1 MAFKLGNIQIFP
13 NNYYFDFMK
22 WRKITIGIS
31 LILVVISLFIIGLKG
46 LNYSIDFLGGA
57 EIQVNS
63 VNKGFTRD
71 DLKSVLD
78 KNGFTHAELTT
89 TDTINATS
97 SDQSYLI
104 RLQRDKGEDEN
115 ATTSRA
121 STLVSQLKNQ
131 FGESNIQI
139 ASLTNISGKVGKEDE
154 FKGYMALLLACVGIL
169 IYIAFRFDS
178 RFAPGAVLCLVH
190 NVILALGFMTWLGR
204 PFTTSSIA
212 AFLTIVGYS
221 INDTVIVYDRIRETR
236 VLQPKLPMVDV
247 VNRSISQTMNR
258 TVLTST
264 TGILALLV
272 LSVLGG
278 GSIRDFAI
286 TMLVGIVVGTYS
298 SIYVA
303 APLTLV
309 MDTWLTKFGF
319 KAKDKS
325 QKEAT
330 SEKPKDFAP
339 PIMLRKKEN
348 NAQK

>member
-31 LILVVISLFIIGLKG
+31 VILVILSLCVIGIKG

-57 EIQVNS
+57 EIEIDSIQ
-63 VNKGFTRD
+63 KGFTRD
-71 DLKSVLD
+71 QLKSALD
-78 KNGFTHAELTT
+78 KNGFSHAELTT
-89 TDTINATS
+89 TSALSNANS
-97 SDQSYLI
+97 SQSFLI

-115 ATTSRA
+115 ATTTRA
-121 STLVSQLKNQ
+121 SSLIKSLKTQ
-131 FGESNIQI
+131 FGESNLQV
-139 ASLTNISGKVGKEDE
+139 AKVTNISGKVGKEDE
-154 FKGYMALLLACVGIL
+154 FKGYMSLLLACVGIL

-204 PFTTSSIA
+204 PFTVTSIA
-212 AFLTIVGYS
+212 AFLTSVGYS
-221 INDTVIVYDRIRETR
+221 INDTVIVYDRIRESR
-236 VLQPKLPMVDV
+236 LLQPKLPMVDI

-258 TVLTST
+258 TVLTSI

-272 LSVLGG
+272 LSILGG
-278 GSIRDFAI
+278 GSIRDFAV
-286 TMLVGIVVGTYS
+286 TMLVGVVVGTYS

-303 APLTLV
+303 SPLTLM
-309 MDTWLTKFGF
+309 MDAWFSKLGF
-319 KAKDKS
+319 KSKENNQKS
-325 QKEAT
+325 I

-339 PIMLRKKEN
+339 PIMLRNKTKIE
-348 NAQK
+348 K

>member
-13 NNYYFDFMK
+13 NNYYFNFMK

-31 LILVVISLFIIGLKG
+31 LVLVLFSLGVIITKG
-46 LNYSIDFLGGA
+46 LNYSIDFLGGS
-57 EIQVNS
+57 EIQINTL
-63 VNKGFTRD
+63 NKGVTQEQ
-71 DLKSVLD
+71 LKSTL
-78 KNGFTHAELTT
+78 NNLGFHHAEVQTT
-89 TDTINATS
+89 ETLKS
-97 SDQSYLI
+97 KSDSTSYLI
-104 RLQRDKGEDEN
+104 RLQRLKGEDEN

-121 STLVSQLKNQ
+121 SSLVNQLKTQ
-131 FGESNIQI
+131 FGENNIQV

-154 FKGYMALLLACVGIL
+154 VKGYMALLLSCIGIL

-190 NVILALGFMTWLGR
+190 NVLIALGFMTLLGK
-204 PFTTSSIA
+204 PFTVTSIA

-236 VLQPKLPMVDV
+236 LLQPKLPMVDV

-278 GSIRDFAI
+278 GNIRDFAI
-286 TMLVGIVVGTYS
+286 TMLVGIFVGTYS

-303 APLTLV
+303 APLTLM
-309 MDTWLTKFGF
+309 MDTWFTKLGF
-319 KAKDKS
+319 KAKNNAP
-325 QKEAT
+325 KET
-330 SEKPKDFAP
+330 EPKPKDFAP
-339 PIMLRKKEN
+339 PIMLRKKN
-348 NAQK
+348 NTEK

>member
-1 MAFKLGNIQIFP
+1 MAFKLGNVQIFP

-22 WRKITIGIS
+22 WRKITVGIS
-31 LILVVISLFIIGLKG
+31 VFLVIISLCIIGFKG
-46 LNYSIDFLGGA
+46 LNYSIDFLGGSEIQIKSQNQGFSREALKSALDKYGFSHA
-57 EIQVNS
+57 EITTSDVINS
-63 VNKGFTRD
+63 TAG
-71 DLKSVLD
+71 
-78 KNGFTHAELTT
+78 
-89 TDTINATS
+89 S
-97 SDQSYLI
+97 SSSYLI

-121 STLVSQLKNQ
+121 SSLVTKLQAEFGKN
-131 FGESNIQI
+131 NIQI

-154 FKGYMALLLACVGIL
+154 FKGYMALLLSCVGIL

-178 RFAPGAVLCLVH
+178 RFAPGAVLCLIH
-190 NVILALGFMTWLGR
+190 NVILALGFMTWLER
-204 PFTTSSIA
+204 PFTTTSIA

-236 VLQPKLPMVDV
+236 LLQPMLPMVDV

-272 LSVLGG
+272 LSILGG

-286 TMLVGIVVGTYS
+286 TMLVGVVVGTYS

-303 APLTLV
+303 APLTLM
-309 MDTWLTKFGF
+309 MDTWLAKLGF
-319 KAKDKS
+319 RSKDNS
-325 QKEAT
+325 QKENT
-330 SEKPKDFAP
+330 SQLKDFAP
-339 PIMLRKKEN
+339 PIMLRKKDHV
-348 NAQK
+348 KK

>member
-1 MAFKLGNIQIFP
+1 MAFKVGNIQIFP

-22 WRKITIGIS
+22 WRRITISIS
-31 LILVVISLFIIGLKG
+31 VILVIVSLFIVGIKG
-46 LNYSIDFLGGA
+46 LNYSIDFLGGS

-63 VNKGFTRD
+63 QNKGFTRD
-71 DLKSVLD
+71 ELKSTLD
-78 KNGFTHAELTT
+78 KLGLSHAELTT
-89 TDTINATS
+89 TGSIHAANSTN
-97 SDQSYLI
+97 SYLI

-115 ATTSRA
+115 ATTNRA
-121 STLVSQLKNQ
+121 STLISELKKQ
-131 FGESNIQI
+131 FGEANIQV
-139 ASLTNISGKVGKEDE
+139 ASVTNISGKVGKEDE
-154 FKGYMALLLACVGIL
+154 FKGYMALLLSCIGIL
-169 IYIAFRFDS
+169 IYIAIRFDS

-190 NVILALGFMTWLGR
+190 NVVLALGFMTLLER
-204 PFTTSSIA
+204 PFAITSIA

-236 VLQPKLPMVDV
+236 LLQPRMPMVDV

-303 APLTLV
+303 APLTLM
-309 MDTWLTKFGF
+309 MDNWFAKLGF
-319 KAKDKS
+319 RQKEDS
-325 QKEAT
+325 QKANEVQ
-330 SEKPKDFAP
+330 PKDFAP
-339 PIMLRKKEN
+339 PIMLRKN
-348 NAQK
+348 NKNDEKK